1 MNKKLNKKLLNLIA
15 LCSGITATVA
25 VGIGGVIYSLRQE
38 KNGGDEPV
46 DQKVLP
52 EEVYKINESTNELEG
67 FNISAEP
74 ETDDWNNYWK
84 QYEDYNTMLI
94 PASVTKIKESAF
106 TYFNN
111 ISTMASTIPIFIS
124 KLTFEKDSN
133 LTEIGMTA
141 FSFCS
146 SLISV
151 NFTNCSK
158 LTAIGEFAFAGCY
171 SIKDIKINNSKY
183 HIANNLGNGKVVVEG
198 DSWNSSS
205 VAVGSLAYGDITFP
219 SDLTTIESYAFTY
232 SSITSANFSKCIE
245 LTTIKENAFTLC
257 SSLTSAVNFTNCS
270 KLTAI
275 GEFAFAGC
283 YSIKDIK
290 INNSKYHIA
299 NNLGNGKVVVEGDS
313 WNSSSVAV
321 GSLAYGDITFPSD
334 LTTIESYAFTYSS
347 ITSANFSKCIELTT
361 IKESAFTLCSSLT
374 SVTFPSNLATIS
386 NGAFQDC
393 EALTNITWDG
403 LSSDP
408 SAAIKGSAFSGI
420 NSVGTVKV
428 INAGGD
434 PVYTS
439 QQLLD
444 WLVKNAGTT
453 YFPTGDGT
461 NWTAI

>member
-67 FNISAEP
+67 FNISAKP

-151 NFTNCSK
+151 DFTNCSK
-158 LTAIGEFAFAGCY
+158 LTAIGEFAFACCF
-171 SIKDIKINNSKY
+171 SIKDIKINNDKY
-183 HIANNLGNGKVVVEG
+183 HLANNVGKGKVVVEG

-205 VAVGSLAYGDITFP
+205 VVVGSLACGD
-219 SDLTTIESYAFTY
+219 
-232 SSITSANFSKCIE
+232 
-245 LTTIKENAFTLC
+245 
-257 SSLTSAVNFTNCS
+257 V
-270 KLTAI
+270 
-275 GEFAFAGC
+275 
-283 YSIKDIK
+283 
-290 INNSKYHIA
+290 
-299 NNLGNGKVVVEGDS
+299 
-313 WNSSSVAV
+313 
-321 GSLAYGDITFPSD
+321 TFPSD

-361 IKESAFTLCSSLT
+361 IKESAFRLCSSLT

-408 SAAIKGSAFSGI
+408 SAAIKDSAFSGI

>member
-1 MNKKLNKKLLNLIA
+1 MNKKLLNLIA

-151 NFTNCSK
+151 DFTNCSK
-158 LTAIGEFAFAGCY
+158 LTAIGEFAFACCF
-171 SIKDIKINNSKY
+171 SIKDIKINNDKY
-183 HIANNLGNGKVVVEG
+183 HLANNVGKGKVVVEG

-205 VAVGSLAYGDITFP
+205 VVVGSLACGDVTFPSDLTTIESYAFSYSSITSVDFSKCTELTQINTLAFQSCYSIKDIKINNDKYHLANNVGKGKVVVEGDSWNSSSVVVGSLACGDVTFP

-245 LTTIKENAFTLC
+245 LTTIKEN
-257 SSLTSAVNFTNCS
+257 
-270 KLTAI
+270 
-275 GEFAFAGC
+275 
-283 YSIKDIK
+283 
-290 INNSKYHIA
+290 
-299 NNLGNGKVVVEGDS
+299 
-313 WNSSSVAV
+313 
-321 GSLAYGDITFPSD
+321 
-334 LTTIESYAFTYSS
+334 
-347 ITSANFSKCIELTT
+347 
-361 IKESAFTLCSSLT
+361 AFTLCSSLT